1 MEVENMTKEQIENG
15 MAETF
20 GMGVHAK
27 LQQRKDIA
35 ADIGDSFDCWTV
47 RGLAVPFTLV
57 TPKPGVGNP
66 SVTGIAKLVI
76 GASYGAMRYAAYGC
90 HAMSAVERKRL
101 VTRHIPFVVPGR
113 QVFLPFL
120 GIALRND
127 GAALARTSLGIAAQ
141 RMLLSWLQGA
151 LPTPLRDRD
160 AARIGCCSRATAFR
174 ALSELAAL
182 GLVER
187 THKVAVFATDA
198 ARNYRWLIPSLRR
211 SPIRDALIEA
221 I

>member
-27 LQQRKDIA
+27 LQQSKDIA

-76 GASYGAMRYAAYGC
+76 GAKCIKMKIASEEESG
-90 HAMSAVERKRL
+90 RKSVVPASDETFEIMGDTVIVAIGNDSNETIKEASSSINFDSKGRII
-101 VTRHIPFVVPGR
+101 TDAETCRTSQPFVYAGGDIVT
-113 QVFLPFL
+113 
-120 GIALRND
+120 
-127 GAALARTSLGIAAQ
+127 GAATVILAMGAGKAAANQIAK
-141 RMLLSWLQGA
+141 
-151 LPTPLRDRD
+151 D
-160 AARIGCCSRATAFR
+160 I
-174 ALSELAAL
+174 EN
-182 GLVER
+182 
-187 THKVAVFATDA
+187 HK
-198 ARNYRWLIPSLRR
+198 S
-211 SPIRDALIEA
+211 
-221 I
+221 